1 LASVVEGYCSS
12 AKLESVAKICVLP
25 AAAIAIKKRPLVPI
39 QPAYSTGA
47 LGKAADAQWD
57 LLKRKPPPKPKSQ
70 PSPQEPLPEIS
81 DGEWAKQ
88 REKALVSVPEISANV
103 S

>member
-1 LASVVEGYCSS
+1 
-12 AKLESVAKICVLP
+12 LESVAKICVLP

-88 REKALVSVPEISANV
+88 REKALATFNEFKKSMRGGPKEDATG
-103 S
+103 